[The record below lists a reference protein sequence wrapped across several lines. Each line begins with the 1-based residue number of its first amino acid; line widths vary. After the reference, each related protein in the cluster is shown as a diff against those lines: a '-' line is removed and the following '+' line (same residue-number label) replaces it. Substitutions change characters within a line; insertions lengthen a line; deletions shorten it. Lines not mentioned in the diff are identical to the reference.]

1 MAMGVP
7 DRGFAASG
15 MTRGP
20 GRSPLSGKT
29 LFLAPGFLTAW
40 RFAGRGSGF
49 ARRRKGR
56 G

>member
-7 DRGFAASG
+7 DRGFATSG

-20 GRSPLSGKT
+20 GLSPLPGKT
-29 LFLAPGFLTAW
+29 LFPAPGFLWAW
-40 RFAGRGSGF
+40 RFAGRGSGL